1 MLTPWVFSDE
11 VGALNYALSI
21 MQALYARERTG
32 RGQHV
37 ETSQL
42 GATVAFQYYGMA
54 AALFDPEHRQ
64 RDDGKSPND
73 VGVVRIVAEC
83 SDGKWI
89 VTLPNTEKQWRGF
102 TDALERPELYE
113 QAPDMAARI
122 RTAET
127 MKPEIHRELGTRTQA
142 VRRKVAADSWPL
154 ALLLINEAELS
165 NDLCGQEWVRR
176 LNDADC
182 PVSPVLSYADVA
194 SSEQL
199 RANG

>member
-142 VRRKVAADSWPL
+142 VRRKIVADS
-154 ALLLINEAELS
+154 
-165 NDLCGQEWVRR
+165 
-176 LNDADC
+176 
-182 PVSPVLSYADVA
+182 
-194 SSEQL
+194 
-199 RANG
+199 

>member
-113 QAPDMAARI
+113 QAPG
-122 RTAET
+122 
-127 MKPEIHRELGTRTQA
+127 LQ
-142 VRRKVAADSWPL
+142 SWPL
-154 ALLLINEAELS
+154 STALQILPAPSSQALEWQPPPWTEDLVNVEAGPGALRTPGEDDANEVMPEAE
-165 NDLCGQEWVRR
+165 DAAEFEPQEDHD
-176 LNDADC
+176 DAK
-182 PVSPVLSYADVA
+182 ADA
-194 SSEQL
+194 WGRQYGL
-199 RANG
+199 A